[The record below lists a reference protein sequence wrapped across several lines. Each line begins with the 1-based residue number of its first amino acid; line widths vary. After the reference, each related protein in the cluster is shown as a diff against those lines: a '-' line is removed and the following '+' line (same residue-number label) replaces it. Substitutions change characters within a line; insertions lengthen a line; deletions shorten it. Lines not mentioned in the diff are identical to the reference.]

1 MLKKAL
7 IAVIVNSLALYVL
20 IEFLDEVTGT
30 GGIKLY
36 IIGGLI
42 IGLLNVFIKPVM
54 KILSIPFVII
64 TAGLFL
70 IVINALILFF
80 AEWIINT
87 MAFRDVTLHFE
98 GLGSYLISAIILGI
112 INWVHNLLLK

>member
-7 IAVIVNSLALYVL
+7 IGIIINGLALYVL
-20 IEFLDEVTGT
+20 VEFLDEVTGT
-30 GGIKLY
+30 GGIKLFV
-36 IIGGLI
+36 IGGLI
-42 IGLLNVFIKPVM
+42 IGILNVFVKPIM

-80 AEWIINT
+80 TEWIINT

-98 GLGSYLISAIILGI
+98 GLGSYLIAAVVLGA
-112 INWVHNLLLK
+112 INWVHNLLFK